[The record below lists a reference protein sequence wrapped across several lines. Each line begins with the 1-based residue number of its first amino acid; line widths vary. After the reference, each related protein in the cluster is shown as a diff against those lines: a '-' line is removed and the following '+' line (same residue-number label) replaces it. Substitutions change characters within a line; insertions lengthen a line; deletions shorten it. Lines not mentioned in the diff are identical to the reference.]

1 MKMLES
7 IYKIF
12 LFIYSLSL
20 IFCEDN
26 FPKLQMLGIEPNAG
40 PDYGETR
47 LLVRLENLTKD
58 LILKYPTPKVI

>member
-1 MKMLES
+1 MLES

-47 LLVRLENLTKD
+47 LLVRLVNLTKD

>member
-1 MKMLES
+1 MLES